1 MKFSSGT
8 FLAASG
14 SHPSNEF
21 CEETALLTD
30 RFQMRYRQR
39 MGRPREFQEQ
49 IVVSD
54 ALQIFWRQ
62 GYRATSIPDL
72 LSATGLER
80 GSLYKAF
87 KDKQSLFERVFNAY
101 LQSGRAALKQTLN
114 APGTPLE
121 RLTVWFDQASRGCSG
136 AFGGPGCLA
145 VNAMVEL
152 APFER
157 PVRIRLARHWA
168 IVEAALARTLCE
180 GQGQQEIRSDVS
192 AEDLAQMIVRTF
204 AGMATFSR
212 QGNRTDVFKTV
223 LQLVRSKP

>member
-1 MKFSSGT
+1 
-8 FLAASG
+8 
-14 SHPSNEF
+14 
-21 CEETALLTD
+21 
-30 RFQMRYRQR
+30 
-39 MGRPREFQEQ
+39 MGRPREFQEHE
-49 IVVSD
+49 VVSD

-62 GYRATSIPDL
+62 GYRATSISDL

-87 KDKQSLFERVFNAY
+87 RDKQSLFERVFNAY
-101 LQSGRAALKQTLN
+101 LRAGRAALKQTLS

-121 RLTVWFDQASRGCSG
+121 RLTAWFEQATQGCSG

-152 APFER
+152 APFE
-157 PVRIRLARHWA
+157 PAVRTRLARHWA
-168 IVEAALARTLCE
+168 IVEAALARTLSE
-180 GQGQQEIRSDVS
+180 GQQEHEIRSDVS

-223 LQLVRSKP
+223 LQLVTKQPR